1 MWTITNNCLQCRFW
15 VDRVC
20 KLSDEKT
27 AGLESCGEFE
37 KGEKKCTQK

>member
-20 KLSDEKT
+20 KLTDEKV
-27 AGLESCGEFE
+27 AGLTPQCE
-37 KGEKKCTQK
+37 KGEKDEKS